1 MGMIK
6 VVLTTVKYTP
16 QAVMNYRLQS
26 TAGFSIWAILL
37 DLLGGTFSL
46 AQLALDSSLQADW
59 SGITGN
65 ASKFMLGNVSVFFDI
80 VFIYQHYWLYRT
92 VRSTDSP
99 GPTEQ
104 DPLLVSRHGV

>member
-1 MGMIK
+1 MIK

-16 QAVMNYRLQS
+16 QVVMNYRLQS

-37 DLLGGTFSL
+37 DLSGGALSL
-46 AQLALDSSLQADW
+46 AQLELDSSLQADW
-59 SGITGN
+59 SGIIGN
-65 ASKFMLGNVSVFFDI
+65 ASKFMLGNVTVFFDI

-92 VRSTDSP
+92 VRSAGNP

-104 DPLLVSRHGV
+104 DPLLEPRDEV